1 MNTLQYDLRV
11 IIASHGLENVYTAL
25 NEYMQHEYEFLT
37 RLLNTPAVQ
46 QPQPVIQQ
54 QPTEHQQQSI
64 DAILTPTKVKN
75 VKITVK
81 KSVPEPVL
89 AELQPTPVE
98 NTMVQPA
105 QAQPAQSPNENKF
118 RNPTEM
124 KEFQRI
130 AVEKKHAE
138 LQAQGVSSA
147 SILTKENLKKWVEDE
162 GNTYAWVAREKAGV
176 SESEVS
182 TLAKSYG
189 IISKIS
195 KKRGMII
202 AQKKQS
208 S

>member
-25 NEYMQHEYEFLT
+25 NEYMKHEYEFLT

-46 QPQPVIQQ
+46 QPQPIIQ

-98 NTMVQPA
+98 NTMV
-105 QAQPAQSPNENKF
+105 QPAQSPNENKF